1 MSGYKLE
8 DLLSSAGA
16 TAGIIIAGMIFLQ
29 FLSSKYTELCGRY
42 RELAVE
48 YRDCCEDKPRHGP
61 LQSEIRMYRRRLSL
75 MNRASAV
82 AAIALMCFLLAVLAG
97 GVSILVPRW
106 IYFKYLGT
114 AGLLAGLVLV
124 ASAVLIEIYEII
136 LARHELHEETADL
149 DDHAR
154 GL

>member
-1 MSGYKLE
+1 MSDFKLE

-82 AAIALMCFLLAVLAG
+82 AAIALMGFLLAVLAG
-97 GVSILVPRW
+97 WGSILLPRW
-106 IYFKYLGT
+106 TFFKHIGIVS
-114 AGLLAGLVLV
+114 LLAGLALV
-124 ASAVLIEIYEII
+124 AAAVAIELFEII